1 MKAVPGIEHL
11 FVDELGNVYQDY
23 HITIT
28 ASGHRYH
35 HEFKKLN
42 AAVCHGGYLRIKF
55 HGKAYTVHRL
65 VAKTFIPNPENK
77 LTVNHIDGNKQNNC
91 VENLEWATQKEN
103 NHHAIRTGLWS
114 PQPHEWM
121 VQLSRLGASAV
132 SRKIRCIEDD
142 LAFDSV
148 EAARRY
154 YNLGNGT
161 IQDSFLHDRPGYIF
175 KINKT
180 FAWVME

>member
-11 FVDELGNVYQDY
+11 FVDELGNVYQDC
-23 HITIT
+23 HVTIT

-35 HEFKKLN
+35 HKSKRLN
-42 AAVCHGGYLRIKF
+42 ATVCNGYPRITF
-55 HGKAYTVHRL
+55 HGKSYDVHRL
-65 VAKTFIPNPENK
+65 VATAFIPNPENK

-91 VENLEWATQKEN
+91 VDNLEWATPQEN
-103 NHHAIRTGLWS
+103 NRHAIRTGLRS
-114 PQPHEWM
+114 PHTHEWM
-121 VQLSRLGASAV
+121 VQFSQLGAKAV

-142 LAFDSV
+142 RVFDSV
-148 EAARRY
+148 EDARRY
-154 YNLGNGT
+154 YNLGNST
-161 IQDSFLHDRPGYIF
+161 IQDSFLRAKPGYVF

>member
-42 AAVCHGGYLRIKF
+42 AAVCHGGYTRIKF
-55 HGKAYTVHRL
+55 HGKAYNVHRL

-121 VQLSRLGASAV
+121 VQLSRLGANAV

-142 LAFDSV
+142 IVFDSV
-148 EAARRY
+148 DAARQY

-161 IQDSFLHDRPGYIF
+161 IQDSFLRARPGYIF